1 MDQLK
6 TEIAV
11 LQEISSAV
19 VHERNVS
26 RLLDRVLDILNR
38 KMGMVRGTF
47 TLRQGDLFI
56 IEASQGLD
64 ENEKKRGR
72 YKLGEGITGHVA
84 ETGVPCLV
92 PDISKDKRFLSR
104 TGKHQFDSNPVAFL
118 CVPVIQDERVIAT
131 LGIDRK
137 VVPGVQLDEDLKLL
151 EIIGNLMADAVAVY
165 HQEREERESLLE
177 ENKRLREALTE
188 GGNPGELIGNCRAM
202 QNIYALIRQAQQHA
216 ADTVPGTGMA
226 VITDVG
232 I

>member
-1 MDQLK
+1 MPDQLK

-26 RLLDRVLDILNR
+26 CLLDKVLDILNR
-38 KMGMVRGTF
+38 KMGMLRGTF
-47 TLRQGDLFI
+47 TLRRGDLFI

-72 YKLGEGITGHVA
+72 YRLGEGITGRVA
-84 ETGVPCLV
+84 ETGEPCLV

-104 TGKHQFDSNPVAFL
+104 TGKHQLDSTPVAFL
-118 CVPVIQDERVIAT
+118 CVPVIQKERVIAT

-165 HQEREERESLLE
+165 HQEREERESLLAE
-177 ENKRLREALTE
+177 KNVCAR
-188 GGNPGELIGNCRAM
+188 
-202 QNIYALIRQAQQHA
+202 H
-216 ADTVPGTGMA
+216 
-226 VITDVG
+226 
-232 I
+232 